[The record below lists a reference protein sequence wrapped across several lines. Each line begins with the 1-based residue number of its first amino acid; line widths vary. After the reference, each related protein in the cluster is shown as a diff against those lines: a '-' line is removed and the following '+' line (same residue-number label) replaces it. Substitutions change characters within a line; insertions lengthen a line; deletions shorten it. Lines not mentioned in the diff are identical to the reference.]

1 MHRRHFI
8 GLCAAGAAQSSLT
21 NAMQA
26 VQVARQAVDV
36 SWLTSVPKVE
46 LHLHL
51 EGGMPKSTLWELIT
65 KYGGDPLI
73 LTREDLDRALIYRDF
88 KSFLRMWVWMIR

>member
-1 MHRRHFI
+1 MPRRHFI

-46 LHLHL
+46 QSAPLPFA
-51 EGGMPKSTLWELIT
+51 ERAPTAAIFQIADYPST
-65 KYGGDPLI
+65 
-73 LTREDLDRALIYRDF
+73 
-88 KSFLRMWVWMIR
+88 